1 MKVSKDNFV
10 KYCILVFPFLY
21 FLIRLQ
27 MSTSSWYKILHW
39 LLFHHRTKLHSH
51 TLTAHF
57 PAEQSD
63 FQQSEPCM
71 LSWSCDARGAVML
84 NELTTVLLSGTFS
97 WRPLVLLSPEAGLWI
112 MHVRAQALSGLR
124 HIHRSCYLSWHILSE
139 SQVNMSP
146 AGLCYTRLK
155 PPQTD
160 SGFKSRAE
168 QRK

>member
-1 MKVSKDNFV
+1 MF
-10 KYCILVFPFLY
+10 FLL
-21 FLIRLQ
+21 FLIRLESNILIMIQ
-27 MSTSSWYKILHW
+27 NTAFTPDFYFTSFSQQTITWTSLSRLGAFPGCMQPAIWAMYVVM
-39 LLFHHRTKLHSH
+39 KL
-51 TLTAHF
+51 
-57 PAEQSD
+57 
-63 FQQSEPCM
+63 
-71 LSWSCDARGAVML
+71 DARGAVML

-112 MHVRAQALSGLR
+112 MHVRAQAHSGLR